1 MRHLQ
6 WFLSWWRMS
15 KFHRFDVEVSHW
27 MFVEITSILKGDST
41 WKSWYRLDVEISTW
55 IRLSKSTKYRWDFSM
70 SFRRW
75 IDVTFVL
82 AVSIISFPNIWEPI
96 LSYSGV
102 MLSRCNFIDIDVITD
117 IGTIGTISFWE
128 FLQQRK

>member
-27 MFVEITSILKGDST
+27 KFVEITSILKGEST
-41 WKSWYRLDVEISTW
+41 WKSWYRLDVKISTW

-75 IDVTFVL
+75 IDVTFIL
-82 AVSIISFPNIWEPI
+82 AVSIISFPNNWEPI
-96 LSYSGV
+96 QSYSGV